1 MEKRMASCC
10 SDKKSAPGL
19 EANKLVWLVIV
30 ILAVVALSYHV
41 PFLVPF
47 RHVFANYI
55 RMLFWFLLLGLL
67 IGGVIDYYVPR
78 EYVSHILAGKRKRSI
93 VYAVLWG
100 FLMTLC
106 CHGILALAVQLY
118 KKGASPSSV
127 VAFLLASPWANF
139 PLTLLLVG
147 FFGPVKAAYII
158 LSAIAVALITGWA
171 FQVLEDRGMIEKNPH
186 TMDMPSDFDMWQ
198 DVKRRASAYRFD
210 LGRDIRG
217 IVKGI
222 RELAEMV
229 LWWILLGMSLAS
241 AAGAYIPSHFFHQFM
256 GKSFGGMSVTLAF
269 ATVVETCSEGSSPL
283 AFEIYRQTGAVGNAL
298 VFLMAGVA
306 TDYTEI
312 GLLWVNAGRRTAL
325 WMPAIAVPLIFFF
338 GYLANILF

>member
-1 MEKRMASCC
+1 MSSCC
-10 SDKKSAPGL
+10 SDKKKVPGL
-19 EANKLVWLVIV
+19 EANKLVWLVV
-30 ILAVVALSYHV
+30 ALLVVLALSYHV
-41 PFLVPF
+41 SFLEPF
-47 RHVFANYI
+47 RHVLAGYA
-55 RMLFWFLLLGLL
+55 RMLFGPLVLGLL

-78 EYVSHILAGKRKRSI
+78 EYVSHVLAGKRKRSI
-93 VYAVLWG
+93 IYAVLWG

-106 CHGILALAVQLY
+106 SHGILALAVQLY

-139 PLTLLLVG
+139 PLTLMLVG

-158 LSAIAVALITGWA
+158 LSAIAVALITGWI
-171 FQVLEDRGMIEKNPH
+171 FQVLEARGMIEKNPH
-186 TMDMPSDFDMWQ
+186 TMDVAEDFNLWE
-198 DVKRRASAYRFD
+198 DVKRRVSGYRFD
-210 LGRDIRG
+210 LVRD
-217 IVKGI
+217 VKGI
-222 RELAEMV
+222 VRGIGELAQMV
-229 LWWILLGMSLAS
+229 LWWIILGMSLAS
-241 AAGAYIPSHFFHQFM
+241 AAGAYIPAHFFHQFM
-256 GKSFGGMSVTLAF
+256 GKSFGGMSLTLAF

-325 WMPAIAVPLIFFF
+325 WMPAIAVPLILFF

>member
-1 MEKRMASCC
+1 MSSCC
-10 SDKKSAPGL
+10 CDKKAVPGL
-19 EANKLVWLVIV
+19 ESNKLVWLV
-30 ILAVVALSYHV
+30 LAVLAVLALSYQV
-41 PFLVPF
+41 AFLAPF
-47 RHVFANYI
+47 RHIFVAYARMVFWP
-55 RMLFWFLLLGLL
+55 LVLGLL

-78 EYVSHILAGKRKRSI
+78 EYISHVLSGKRKRSI

-106 CHGILALAVQLY
+106 SHGILALAVQLY

-139 PLTLLLVG
+139 PLTLMLVG

-158 LSAIAVALITGWA
+158 LSAIAVALITGWI
-171 FQVLEDRGMIEKNPH
+171 FQVLEAKGMIEKNPH
-186 TMDMPSDFDMWQ
+186 AVDVADDFNLWEDIR
-198 DVKRRASAYRFD
+198 KRATGYRFD
-210 LGRDIRG
+210 LMVDVKG
-217 IVKGI
+217 VLKGI
-222 RELAEMV
+222 RELIDMV

-325 WMPAIAVPLIFFF
+325 WMPVIAVPLILFF
-338 GYLANILF
+338 GFLANKLF